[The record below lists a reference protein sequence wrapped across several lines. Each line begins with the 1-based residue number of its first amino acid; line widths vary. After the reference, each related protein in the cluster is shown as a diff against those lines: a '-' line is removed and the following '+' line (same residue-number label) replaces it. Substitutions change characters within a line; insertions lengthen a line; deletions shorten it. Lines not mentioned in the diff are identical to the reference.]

1 MADIR
6 AQITRVR
13 EAAND
18 AAVTATDKIKD
29 TTEKAR
35 ESAGDLIQTSRD
47 KASTAYGDAKDRTQ
61 RVATRANEIVQ
72 EHPIVAVA
80 GAVAVGAVVAWMF
93 PKSRAV
99 IKALPGLAVTAGSR
113 VLEAAVAARA
123 AAAEGAET
131 VKQSATNAFHAAGDV
146 ATEARG
152 NVVATGFPAKASKLA
167 DEVTTLVAAKAASA
181 FHAAGDAATEARD
194 NVAAADLPAKA
205 SKLADEVTALVAA
218 KVDALSDA
226 IKARLPKS

>member
-18 AAVTATDKIKD
+18 AAVNATDKIKD
-29 TTEKAR
+29 TTDKAR
-35 ESAGDLIQTSRD
+35 ESAGDLIQSGRD
-47 KASTAYGDAKDRTQ
+47 KASEAYGDAKDRTA

-80 GAVAVGAVVAWMF
+80 SAVAVGAVVAWMF
-93 PKSRAV
+93 PKSRAAM
-99 IKALPGLAVTAGSR
+99 KALPGLAVTAGSR

-123 AAAEGAET
+123 VAAEGAET
-131 VKQSATNAFHAAGDV
+131 VKQSATSAFHAAADSAGGLKKGAANVLHAAGDV
-146 ATEARG
+146 ATEARD
-152 NVVATGFPAKASKLA
+152 NVASAELSAKASKLA
-167 DEVTTLVAAKAASA
+167 DDVAA
-181 FHAAGDAATEARD
+181 
-194 NVAAADLPAKA
+194 
-205 SKLADEVTALVAA
+205 LVVA

-226 IKARLPKS
+226 IKARLPKT

>member
-6 AQITRVR
+6 AQLTRVR

-18 AAVTATDKIKD
+18 AATTATDRIKD
-29 TTEKAR
+29 TGEKAR
-35 ESAGDLIQTSRD
+35 ESAGELIQTSRD
-47 KASTAYGDAKDRTQ
+47 KASEAYGEARDKTQ

-93 PKSRAV
+93 PKSRAAM
-99 IKALPGLAVTAGSR
+99 KALPGLAMTAGSR
-113 VLEAAVAARA
+113 FLEAAAVARA

-131 VKQSATNAFHAAGDV
+131 VKQGATHALHAAGDV
-146 ATEARG
+146 AADARDS
-152 NVVATGFPAKASKLA
+152 VASADLSAKASRLA
-167 DEVTTLVAAKAASA
+167 DEVTT
-181 FHAAGDAATEARD
+181 
-194 NVAAADLPAKA
+194 
-205 SKLADEVTALVAA
+205 LVAA

>member
-6 AQITRVR
+6 AQLNRAR

-18 AAVTATDKIKD
+18 AAATATDRIKD
-29 TTEKAR
+29 TGEKAR
-35 ESAGDLIQTSRD
+35 ESAGELIQTSRD
-47 KASTAYGDAKDRTQ
+47 KASEAYGEARDKTQ
-61 RVATRANEIVQ
+61 RVATRANQIVQ

-93 PKSRAV
+93 PRSRAAM
-99 IKALPGLAVTAGSR
+99 KALPGLAVTAGSR
-113 VLEAAVAARA
+113 LLEATAGARA
-123 AAAEGAET
+123 AAAEGAKT
-131 VKQSATNAFHAAGDV
+131 AKQSAAHALHV
-146 ATEARG
+146 
-152 NVVATGFPAKASKLA
+152 
-167 DEVTTLVAAKAASA
+167 
-181 FHAAGDAATEARD
+181 AGDAASDARD
-194 NVAAADLPAKA
+194 TVVASDLPAKA

>member
-18 AAVTATDKIKD
+18 AAITATDKIKD
-29 TTEKAR
+29 TTDKAR
-35 ESAGDLIQTSRD
+35 ESAGDLIQTGRD
-47 KASTAYGDAKDRTQ
+47 KASEAYGDARDRTQ

-93 PKSRAV
+93 PKSRRAM
-99 IKALPGLAVTAGSR
+99 KALPGLAVTAGSR
-113 VLEAAVAARA
+113 VLEAAIAARA

-131 VKQSATNAFHAAGDV
+131 VKQGATNALHAAGDV
-146 ATEARG
+146 A
-152 NVVATGFPAKASKLA
+152 A
-167 DEVTTLVAAKAASA
+167 D
-181 FHAAGDAATEARD
+181 ARD
-194 NVAAADLPAKA
+194 SVASADLPAKA
-205 SKLADEVTALVAA
+205 SKLADDITALVAA

>member
-18 AAVTATDKIKD
+18 AAVTATDRIKD
-29 TTEKAR
+29 TTDKAR

-47 KASTAYGDAKDRTQ
+47 KASEAYGEARDKTQ

-99 IKALPGLAVTAGSR
+99 MKALPGLAVTAGSR

-123 AAAEGAET
+123 VAADGAET
-131 VKQSATNAFHAAGDV
+131 VKHGAAQAFHNASDV
-146 ATEARG
+146 A
-152 NVVATGFPAKASKLA
+152 S
-167 DEVTTLVAAKAASA
+167 D
-181 FHAAGDAATEARD
+181 ARD
-194 NVAAADLPAKA
+194 SVAAADLPAKA

-226 IKARLPKS
+226 IKARLPKN

>member
-6 AQITRVR
+6 AQLTRVR

-18 AAVTATDKIKD
+18 AATTATDRIKD
-29 TTEKAR
+29 TGEKAR
-35 ESAGDLIQTSRD
+35 ESAGELIQTSRD
-47 KASTAYGDAKDRTQ
+47 KASEAYGEARDKTQ

-93 PKSRAV
+93 PKSRAAM
-99 IKALPGLAVTAGSR
+99 KALPGLAVTAGSR
-113 VLEAAVAARA
+113 FMEAAVAARA

-131 VKQSATNAFHAAGDV
+131 VKQGATHALHAAGDV
-146 ATEARG
+146 A
-152 NVVATGFPAKASKLA
+152 S
-167 DEVTTLVAAKAASA
+167 D
-181 FHAAGDAATEARD
+181 ARD
-194 NVAAADLPAKA
+194 SVASADLPARA

>member
-18 AAVTATDKIKD
+18 AAITATDKIKD
-29 TTEKAR
+29 TTDKAR
-35 ESAGDLIQTSRD
+35 ESAGDLIQTGRD
-47 KASTAYGDAKDRTQ
+47 KASEAYGDARDRTQ

-93 PKSRAV
+93 PKSRRAM
-99 IKALPGLAVTAGSR
+99 KALPGLAVTAGSR
-113 VLEAAVAARA
+113 VLEAAIAARA

-131 VKQSATNAFHAAGDV
+131 VKQGATNALHAAGDV
-146 ATEARG
+146 A
-152 NVVATGFPAKASKLA
+152 A
-167 DEVTTLVAAKAASA
+167 D
-181 FHAAGDAATEARD
+181 ARD
-194 NVAAADLPAKA
+194 SVASADLPAKA
-205 SKLADEVTALVAA
+205 SKLADDVTALVAA

>member
-6 AQITRVR
+6 AQLTRVR

-18 AAVTATDKIKD
+18 AAATATDRIKD
-29 TTEKAR
+29 TGEKAR
-35 ESAGDLIQTSRD
+35 ESAGELIQTSRD
-47 KASTAYGDAKDRTQ
+47 KASEAYGEARDKTQ

-93 PKSRAV
+93 PKSRAAM
-99 IKALPGLAVTAGSR
+99 KALPGLAMTAGSR
-113 VLEAAVAARA
+113 MLEAAVAARA

-131 VKQSATNAFHAAGDV
+131 VKQGAANALHVASDV
-146 ATEARG
+146 A
-152 NVVATGFPAKASKLA
+152 S
-167 DEVTTLVAAKAASA
+167 D
-181 FHAAGDAATEARD
+181 ARD
-194 NVAAADLPAKA
+194 SVASADLPAKA

>member
-18 AAVTATDKIKD
+18 AAITATDKIKD
-29 TTEKAR
+29 TTDKAR

-47 KASTAYGDAKDRTQ
+47 KASTAYGDARDRTQ

-93 PKSRAV
+93 PKSRRV
-99 IKALPGLAVTAGSR
+99 MKALPGLAVTAGSR
-113 VLEAAVAARA
+113 VLEAAIAARA

-131 VKQSATNAFHAAGDV
+131 VKHGATHALHAAADSADGIRKGAANALHAASDV
-146 ATEARG
+146 A
-152 NVVATGFPAKASKLA
+152 A
-167 DEVTTLVAAKAASA
+167 D
-181 FHAAGDAATEARD
+181 ARD
-194 NVAAADLPAKA
+194 SVASADLPAKA
-205 SKLADEVTALVAA
+205 SKLADDVTALVAA

-226 IKARLPKS
+226 IKARLPKN

>member
-6 AQITRVR
+6 AQLTRVR

-18 AAVTATDKIKD
+18 AAVTASDRIKD

-35 ESAGDLIQTSRD
+35 DSAGDLIQTSRD
-47 KASTAYGDAKDRTQ
+47 KASEAYGEAREKTQ

-99 IKALPGLAVTAGSR
+99 MKALPGLAATAGSR
-113 VLEAAVAARA
+113 VLEAAVAARSV
-123 AAAEGAET
+123 AAEGAET
-131 VKQSATNAFHAAGDV
+131 VKKGATHAFHS
-146 ATEARG
+146 
-152 NVVATGFPAKASKLA
+152 AS
-167 DEVTTLVAAKAASA
+167 
-181 FHAAGDAATEARD
+181 DAAADARD

-205 SKLADEVTALVAA
+205 SKLADMVATLVAAKVDALSGAAADARHNVEEADLPAKASKLADDVTALVAA